1 MSNTTTFVIR
11 GGREV
16 VLDFDILRSRL
27 EQERKRLTEELQQI
41 GADDRTADEHRDGSP
56 YGKRGE
62 AAAETAE
69 SQERLAFK
77 RQLSESLAEVE
88 QSLRKLD
95 DGTYGVCDNC
105 GQTIN
110 RARLEALPQA
120 NLCLNCKALQQKRKP
135 NPTSIWS
142 ILL

>member
-1 MSNTTTFVIR
+1 
-11 GGREV
+11 V

-27 EQERKRLTEELQQI
+27 EQERKRLTEELEQI
-41 GADDRTADEHRDGSP
+41 GAANRLAGEHRDGSS
-56 YGKRGE
+56 YGKRVE

-88 QSLRKLD
+88 HSLHKLD
-95 DGTYGVCDNC
+95 DGTYGLCDNC
-105 GQTIN
+105 GQPIN

-120 NLCLNCKALQQKRKP
+120 NLCLNCKALQEKRKS
-135 NPTSIWS
+135 NPTSM
-142 ILL
+142 